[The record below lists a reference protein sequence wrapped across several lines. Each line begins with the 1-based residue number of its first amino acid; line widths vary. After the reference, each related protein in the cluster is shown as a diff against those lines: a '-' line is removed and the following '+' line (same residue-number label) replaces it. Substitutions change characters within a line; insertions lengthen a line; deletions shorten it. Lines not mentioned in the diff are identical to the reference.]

1 MADIDYV
8 LKITDGSI
16 TVREAFEAVLAKNLT
31 KSNRTA
37 ISGLLKSLP
46 DEGIDLDARYFDVY
60 LTESF
65 AKALDFT
72 TNTSGVHRYKEFGAF
87 ETQLQDLV
95 EDSRRNVSYV
105 RLSDSNKNK
114 GKASKKYGLT
124 GTQLRNKDPMR
135 GTIPSDSLDKIYQ
148 DALGVESF
156 TEVDVKRGID
166 KPMVIDS
173 EARDYLI
180 YEKYTGQRVESNI
193 GPDGLKISDI
203 NFFEDEDGNIVAEV
217 REKKVG
223 NKTRPEVTY
232 RGEFAEFL
240 RNKVEQAKI
249 RVGPTAD
256 LTKANLFD
264 TTPSAVDR
272 LWNTRIRPELEAQFP
287 NQLPEVK
294 GGSHSVIRKILA
306 RQLVKEFKFSR
317 DAVKAWMGHA
327 GIGVDASGDILM
339 ESYVGIISDDR
350 IGEMTNVLIRND
362 ARNSGSVS
370 VNDMMATRGVQFD
383 TTFTFPAPNKKI
395 VATDV
400 NLLQPQLTVFPM
412 TEGELD
418 LKSATAGKKAVEM
431 QIATEE
437 RRAYLSKIRSERQ
450 VSAKEIDIGFETA
463 AEKGVMASPELQ
475 DTLKRNNLDLEK
487 VISSIKGV
495 GKTTLKAV
503 PLAGAGLA
511 YQGYREAGASVPG
524 AILGAAL
531 EETPL
536 GLGVMAEDVGFVSP
550 AGETEAEMRELEV
563 AQDPERMAGPYA
575 GQDFIPAQEGPVDES
590 LDVIRRDVEMGTVD
604 AVPEAPIPSPQENQG
619 FLNPTL

>member
-31 KSNRTA
+31 KSNRTV

-46 DEGIDLDARYFDVY
+46 DEGIDLDAKYFDVY

-72 TNTSGVHRYKEFGAF
+72 TNTSGVHKYKEFGAF

-95 EDSRRNVSYV
+95 EDSKRNIPYV

-135 GTIPSDSLDKIYQ
+135 GTIPSDALDKIYQ
-148 DALGVESF
+148 DGLDIESF

-166 KPMVIDS
+166 KPIAINS

-203 NFFEDEDGNIVAEV
+203 NFFQDENGNIVAEV

-223 NKTRPEVTY
+223 NKTRPGVTY

-240 RNKVEQAKI
+240 RNKVEQAKD
-249 RVGPTAD
+249 RVGPDAD
-256 LTKANLFD
+256 FTKANLFD
-264 TTPSAVDR
+264 TTPTAVDR

-306 RQLVKEFKFSR
+306 RQLIEEFNFPPN
-317 DAVKAWMGHA
+317 AVRAWMGHA
-327 GIGVDASGDILM
+327 GVGINASGDILM
-339 ESYVGIISDDR
+339 ESYVGTVSDKR
-350 IGEMTNVLIRND
+350 VGEMTNVLIRND

-370 VNDMMATRGVQFD
+370 VNDMMASRGVQFD

-400 NLLQPQLTVFPM
+400 NLLQPQVTALPM
-412 TEGELD
+412 TEGERKLAD
-418 LKSATAGKKAVEM
+418 ATAEEKALEK
-431 QIATEE
+431 QIGTEE

-450 VSAKEIDIGFETA
+450 VSQADIQAGFEE
-463 AEKGVMASPELQ
+463 AEKKSVSKLDFLPEEVKDDLKRRGIW
-475 DTLKRNNLDLEK
+475 DTLK
-487 VISSIKGV
+487 GA

-503 PLAGAGLA
+503 PFAGAGLA

-524 AILGAAL
+524 AILGAAI
-531 EETPL
+531 EETPI
-536 GLGVMAEDVGFVSP
+536 GLGVMAEDVGFISP
-550 AGETEAEMRELEV
+550 VGETETEMRELEV

-575 GQDFIPAQEGPVDES
+575 GQDFIPAQEEPVDES
-590 LDVIRRDVEMGTVD
+590 LDVIRRDVDIGEVD
-604 AVPEAPIPSPQENQG
+604 TVPEAAPPSPQENQG